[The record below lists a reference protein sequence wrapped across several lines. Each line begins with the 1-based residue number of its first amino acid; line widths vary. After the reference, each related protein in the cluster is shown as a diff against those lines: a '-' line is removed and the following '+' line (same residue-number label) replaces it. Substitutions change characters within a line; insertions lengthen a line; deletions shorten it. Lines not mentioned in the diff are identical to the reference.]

1 MATHSSIASGPMS
14 SPPNSLP
21 SSSFFVCFFF
31 LSFFFFFF
39 FFFFLPHDA
48 AVWELSSMTRDG
60 NCAPCSERS

>member
-31 LSFFFFFF
+31 SLFLSFFFFW
-39 FFFFLPHDA
+39 PHDA
-48 AVWELSSMTRDG
+48 AMWELSSMTRDG